1 MATEKLNE
9 QEIQLRKRA
18 RRRLVGAIA
27 LVLLMVTVLPMVLD
41 DRQAQ
46 APQPEIAVSIPS
58 QDNGDFAS
66 RIVPVTPPADS
77 PEAAPPEPVKEA
89 PPAPAEPAKAETAPP
104 QAPASAPEKAPV
116 AKVETKSVQEKSSAE
131 APKEVAAKETSKEV
145 FSVQVGV
152 YSDAAKVGQ
161 LRTNLAKDGFKAYTE
176 SVNTAQGSKIRLRV
190 GPYSSRAEAEKSR
203 DKLKTLGMT
212 AIVVPGK

>member
-18 RRRLVGAIA
+18 RRRLVGAVA

-89 PPAPAEPAKAETAPP
+89 PPAPAERAKAETAPP
-104 QAPASAPEKAPV
+104 PAPASAPEKAPV
-116 AKVETKSVQEKSSAE
+116 AKVETKSVQEKPSAE
-131 APKEVAAKETSKEV
+131 APKEVAAKEISKEV

-152 YSDAAKVGQ
+152 YSDAAKVEQ
-161 LRTNLAKDGFKAYTE
+161 LRTHLAKDGFKAYTE